1 MPMRPPR
8 RFTKPPSR
16 RPRCQPNW
24 PMRSLP
30 RSPRSPGRNPDA
42 EVDAALEVGFL
53 GSVEGGDAVEAA
65 GPAPEAHEASVEG
78 AEESADEVE
87 EPRGNE
93 GHVRLTT
100 SAGPGARNVV
110 LVHGA
115 FVDGSSWR
123 AVYQLLTDDG
133 YRVAVVQN
141 PTLSLSGDAVATRLV
156 IDAQDGPVVLV
167 GHSYGGAV
175 ITEAGMHDKVVALV
189 YIAAFAPDG
198 GESVDALGGNP
209 DAAGSPIVAAP
220 GGFYFQDRE
229 KFHASFGADL
239 SGRDAAFL
247 ADSQVPW
254 GADAMTGTVTEP
266 AWRVKPSWYLIATED
281 RMITAAAQRAM
292 AQRAGATTV
301 EVTASHAV
309 YMSQQRAVAAL
320 IRTACAEAIAKPP
333 PV

>member
-1 MPMRPPR
+1 M
-8 RFTKPPSR
+8 
-16 RPRCQPNW
+16 
-24 PMRSLP
+24 
-30 RSPRSPGRNPDA
+30 A
-42 EVDAALEVGFL
+42 
-53 GSVEGGDAVEAA
+53 
-65 GPAPEAHEASVEG
+65 
-78 AEESADEVE
+78 
-87 EPRGNE
+87 
-93 GHVRLTT
+93 
-100 SAGPGARNVV
+100 VV

-115 FVDGSSWR
+115 FVDGSGWR
-123 AVYQLLTDDG
+123 PVHDLLTHDG
-133 YRVAVVQN
+133 YQVAVVQN
-141 PTLSLSGDAVATRLV
+141 PTVSLRDDAAATRLV

-175 ITEAGMHDKVVALV
+175 ITEAGTHDNVAALV

-239 SGRDAAFL
+239 SDRDAAFL
-247 ADSQVPW
+247 AYSQVPW
-254 GADAMTGTVTEP
+254 GADAMTGTVTRP

-281 RMITAAAQRAM
+281 RMITAATQRSM

-309 YMSQQRAVAAL
+309 YMSQPRAVAAV
-320 IRTACAEAIAKPP
+320 IRTACTEAIANPP